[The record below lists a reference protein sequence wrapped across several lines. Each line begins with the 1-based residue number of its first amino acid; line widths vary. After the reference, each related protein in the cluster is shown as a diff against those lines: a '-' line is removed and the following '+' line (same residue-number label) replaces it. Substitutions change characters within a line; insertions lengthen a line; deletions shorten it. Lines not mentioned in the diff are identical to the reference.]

1 MGIIK
6 EVTIQKNDVGASLNG
21 EVLNRQ
27 TYKTQDLIL
36 KIPYLKLN
44 TFVCKG

>member
-6 EVTIQKNDVGASLNG
+6 EVTNSDKNDVGASLNG

-27 TYKTQDLIL
+27 TYKTQDFIS
-36 KIPYLKLN
+36 
-44 TFVCKG
+44 